1 MSKRINTKPHEF
13 LIVVRY
19 HELMEDVDQ
28 MDEVL
33 TAFNKQYND
42 RNRVTKID
50 RICFLRASN
59 DKSKLMLLIEMS

>member
-33 TAFNKQYND
+33 TAFNK
-42 RNRVTKID
+42 
-50 RICFLRASN
+50 
-59 DKSKLMLLIEMS
+59 